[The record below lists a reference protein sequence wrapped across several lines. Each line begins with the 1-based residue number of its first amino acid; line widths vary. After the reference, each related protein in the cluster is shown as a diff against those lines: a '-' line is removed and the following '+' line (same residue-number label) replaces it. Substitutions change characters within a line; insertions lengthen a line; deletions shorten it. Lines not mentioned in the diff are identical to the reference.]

1 MARWVMVSVRGVTV
15 GDSLGID
22 RYMRVILG
30 CCDRLRR
37 LSLGYGKVGAEKVGR
52 VDYTV
57 AGDRDRKHSTIER
70 TRREK
75 RKFKG

>member
-1 MARWVMVSVRGVTV
+1 MARWVMERVRGVTV

-52 VDYTV
+52 VE
-57 AGDRDRKHSTIER
+57 GDRDRKHSTIER
-70 TRREK
+70 TRRE
-75 RKFKG
+75 RKED